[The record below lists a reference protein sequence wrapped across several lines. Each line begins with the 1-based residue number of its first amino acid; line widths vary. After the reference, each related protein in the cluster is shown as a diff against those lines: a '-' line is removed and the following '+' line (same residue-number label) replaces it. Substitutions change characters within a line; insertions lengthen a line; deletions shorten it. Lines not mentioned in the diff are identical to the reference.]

1 MLVMASMS
9 WCMLF
14 NFMVLLG
21 FIMADFV
28 PWGETQLS
36 GGLCCGGKRCHHG
49 DAYLWTKWTE
59 NSTLTNLIDASSSS
73 SRLGGTCVTSLPLP
87 PPRTLFIG
95 IHVDR
100 TFVTQLIQDCYSSSE
115 YCRPAFVFESLP
127 NLTEARNRLLQSR
140 YDDCGTNLKIL
151 RACQVTLVLSG
162 FLMAI
167 AHAASVLNLVA
178 VYRKHMMRFYRG
190 QTTFLSKFVPGPYV
204 ALTDCLK
211 YDNTHTHFVH
221 PCTARASS

>member
-87 PPRTLFIG
+87 PPRTLFIV

-100 TFVTQLIQDCYSSSE
+100 MFVTQLIQDCYSSSE
-115 YCRPAFVFESLP
+115 YCRLHSFSRVCPTSPKPAIGCC
-127 NLTEARNRLLQSR
+127 NLGMMTAGRTSR
-140 YDDCGTNLKIL
+140 
-151 RACQVTLVLSG
+151 
-162 FLMAI
+162 
-167 AHAASVLNLVA
+167 
-178 VYRKHMMRFYRG
+178 
-190 QTTFLSKFVPGPYV
+190 
-204 ALTDCLK
+204 
-211 YDNTHTHFVH
+211 
-221 PCTARASS
+221 SSEPVRSR